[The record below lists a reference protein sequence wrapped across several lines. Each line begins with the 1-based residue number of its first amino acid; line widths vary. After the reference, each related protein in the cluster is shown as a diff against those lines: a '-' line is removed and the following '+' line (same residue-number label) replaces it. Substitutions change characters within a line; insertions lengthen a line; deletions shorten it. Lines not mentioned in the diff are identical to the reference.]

1 MAMGMIVYLSARE
14 SGEQIA
20 QQTDEIWQETVQ
32 IPKFFFKKEKRKNLK
47 KVLDKRRKLC

>member
-1 MAMGMIVYLSARE
+1 MESDVLIYLSARE
-14 SGEQIA
+14 SGKQIA

-32 IPKFFFKKEKRKNLK
+32 IPKFFLKKEKRKNLK